1 MDLFSASESVTGHQP
16 DMTPRSDVLMVSRKL
31 PEIVNIVTDIKRCI
45 TDIEK
50 HLQDRPGS
58 VEDAR
63 SIVSASNL
71 VL

>member
-1 MDLFSASESVTGHQP
+1 VDLFSASESVTGHQP

-31 PEIVNIVTDIKRCI
+31 LEIVNFATDIKRCI

-50 HLQDRPGS
+50 HLRDRPGS

-63 SIVSASNL
+63 SIVSTSNL